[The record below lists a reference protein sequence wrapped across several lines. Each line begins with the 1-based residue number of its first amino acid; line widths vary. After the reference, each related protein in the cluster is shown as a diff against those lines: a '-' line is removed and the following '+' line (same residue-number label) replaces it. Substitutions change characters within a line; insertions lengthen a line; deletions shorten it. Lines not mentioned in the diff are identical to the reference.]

1 LVLIKK
7 FISKENFVL
16 RHLLKFIAIF
26 EKARKIK
33 EELKGR
39 RKGREREKVYEFF
52 VLDFIKRRKGFFFHL
67 VLSLKD
73 F

>member
-39 RKGREREKVYEFF
+39 RKGREREKKKVYEFF
-52 VLDFIKRRKGFFFHL
+52 SFWILLKEEKVFFFFIL
-67 VLSLKD
+67 